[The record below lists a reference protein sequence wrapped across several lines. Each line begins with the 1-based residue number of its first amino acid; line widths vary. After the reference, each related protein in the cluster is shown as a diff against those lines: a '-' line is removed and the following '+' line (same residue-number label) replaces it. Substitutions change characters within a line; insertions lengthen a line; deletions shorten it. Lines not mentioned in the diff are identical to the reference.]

1 MTDENPQAP
10 SSRGRNRE
18 LWVGLFVILGVATTM
33 FLLFTLTDA
42 AMFRGR
48 YIVTTVLPNA
58 GGIRKGD
65 PVQLRG
71 VNIGRIQRFTL
82 AGDGNVAIRLE
93 IEGEYPV
100 PSDSKVELVSAGLL
114 GGMVARIVPGTSP
127 TPAASGAIL
136 QGAMPPQITDEV
148 NTIADQAKQTLSRV
162 QTMLS
167 DKTVD
172 GVESSAQELKTLLR
186 ELSATTVEQRKE
198 LKALTS
204 SLKVTA
210 QNLEKA
216 TSGPE
221 LDRTIKRLDSLSE
234 KAETATAS
242 LQKGSKSLEEVL
254 GRLERGE
261 GTLGKM
267 SKDEALYTNANKAM
281 ETLNGASA
289 DLRELLQDLKKNPKR
304 YVKLSLF

>member
-1 MTDENPQAP
+1 MTDSNPQAP
-10 SSRGRNRE
+10 SSRGKNRE
-18 LWVGLFVILGVATTM
+18 LWVGLFVILGVMTTL

-82 AGDGNVAIRLE
+82 VGDGKVAIRLE

-100 PSDSKVELVSAGLL
+100 PSDSRVELVSAGLL
-114 GGMVARIVPGTSP
+114 GGMVARIVPGTSA
-127 TPAASGAIL
+127 TPVASGAIL
-136 QGAMPPQITDEV
+136 EGAMPPQITDEV
-148 NTIADQAKQTLSRV
+148 STITDQAKKTLARV

-172 GVESSAQELKTLLR
+172 GVESSAQELKGLLK
-186 ELSATTVEQRKE
+186 ELSEVTVEQRKE
-198 LKALTS
+198 LKVLTS
-204 SLKVTA
+204 SLKATA

-221 LDRTIKRLDSLSE
+221 LDRAIKRLDSLSQ

-242 LQKGSKSLEEVL
+242 LEKGSKSLEEVL

-261 GTLGKM
+261 GTLGKL
-267 SKDEALYTNANKAM
+267 SKDETLYANANKAM